1 MKNSIITFLIILIL
15 GCNQTPVQISH
26 TPQNKIIPTPK
37 EINYLSNKMSLKLPR
52 DIKIYLSEDSLMPI
66 ATIFMDQLNLLG
78 IEYSLSYD
86 IATNSTISLVLDDT
100 LEVEEH
106 RISTDQNIIIS
117 GGSYNAISAAMT
129 SVLHLLEKNGEDDI
143 LFPLVKIRDFP
154 DASYRGLLIDLARR
168 WHTIETLKKL
178 IDLSAFYKLN
188 YMQLHLTDDQSFTFP
203 SKAYPKLA
211 TKDSHYSK
219 EELVDLVDY
228 SKLRGITLIP
238 EIDIPGHSKK
248 FIETYPE
255 IFSPKL
261 KDWGK
266 NMWGGDAINNVINI
280 GSEEVYAAIDILLDE
295 VIEVFHTSPY
305 IHIGADEAT
314 IDNLEGDPLAEAMMK
329 KENLGGDVHELYR
342 HFIVR
347 MNEMVKSK
355 NKIMCIWEG
364 FKREGKVQIPKDIIV
379 FEFESLY
386 NLPNHLVEDGY
397 TLVNTSWVPLYVVGT
412 GIEGGW
418 IPRKWEPK
426 KIYSWNMW
434 QWDHYYYKSPASK
447 KPIQLDKTPQVIGA
461 QMCAWEQTDE
471 GEIPS
476 LRKRVPTFVERIWNT
491 DYKLPFEEFYTN
503 LDKSDHRLTA
513 IIRNSEQDSLLVGYN
528 ILDDGNGVPIKAE
541 D

>member
-1 MKNSIITFLIILIL
+1 MKNSIIIFLIILII
-15 GCNQTPVQISH
+15 GCNENPMQISH

-37 EINYLSNKMSLKLPR
+37 EIKYLSNKKCLKLPK
-52 DIKIYLSEDSLMPI
+52 DIKVYSSDTSLRPI
-66 ATIFMDQLNLLG
+66 VTIFVEQLNLLG
-78 IEYSLSYD
+78 LEHQLLFD
-86 IATNSTISLVLDDT
+86 KKTNATIS
-100 LEVEEH
+100 
-106 RISTDQNIIIS
+106 IIIDKTFKTEEYQINIDQSVILS
-117 GGSYNAISAAMT
+117 GGSYKAISSAMT
-129 SVLHLLEKNGEDDI
+129 SLLHLIEKKDDHRLLPI
-143 LFPLVKIRDFP
+143 VKIKDYP
-154 DASYRGLLIDLARR
+154 DASYRGLMIDLARR

-203 SKAYPKLA
+203 SEAYPKLA
-211 TKDSHYSK
+211 TKGRHYSK
-219 EELVDLVDY
+219 EELLDLVDY
-228 SKLRGITLIP
+228 SKRRGITLIP

-261 KDWGK
+261 KKWGK
-266 NMWGGDAINNVINI
+266 NMWGGDAFNNVINI
-280 GSEEVYAAIDILLDE
+280 GSEKVYSALDVILDE
-295 VIEVFHTSPY
+295 VIEIFHTSPY

-314 IDNLEGDPLAEAMMK
+314 IDNLEGDPFAEAMMK
-329 KENLGGDVHELYR
+329 KENLEGNVHELYR

-347 MNEMVKSK
+347 MNDMVKSK
-355 NKIMCIWEG
+355 NKTMCIWEG

-434 QWDHYYYKSPASK
+434 QWENFYHKSPVSK
-447 KPIQLDKTPQVIGA
+447 KPIQLDKTPLVIGA
-461 QMCAWEQTDE
+461 QMCAWEQTDD

-476 LRKRVPTFVERIWNT
+476 LRRRVPPFVERIWNT
-491 DYKLPFEEFYTN
+491 DYKLPYEEFYTN
-503 LDKSDHRLTA
+503 LDKTDNRLSA
-513 IIRNSEQDSLLVGYN
+513 IINNSEQDSLLVGYN
-528 ILDDGNGVPIKAE
+528 IVDDGNGLPIRAK

>member
-1 MKNSIITFLIILIL
+1 MKFSVLIL
-15 GCNQTPVQISH
+15 LVSVVVGCNDKPIQIVYK
-26 TPQNKIIPTPK
+26 TQNKIIPTPK
-37 EINYLSNKMSLKLPR
+37 EIQYLSNEKSLELPK
-52 DIKIYLSEDSLMPI
+52 DIKIYYSNESLRPI
-66 ATIFMDQLNLLG
+66 ASIFMEQLNLLG
-78 IEYSLSYD
+78 PEHKLSFE
-86 IATNSTISLVLDDT
+86 NSNNASMSLVLDDT
-100 LEVEEH
+100 MKEEEH
-106 RISTDQNIIIS
+106 QISIDESIMIS
-117 GGSYNAISAAMT
+117 GGSYRAISAAMT
-129 SVLHLLEKNGEDDI
+129 SILHLLEKNGEDI

-154 DASYRGLLIDLARR
+154 DATYRGLMIDLARR

-211 TKDSHYSK
+211 TKDRHYSK
-219 EELVDLVDY
+219 EELVDLVNY
-228 SKLRGITLIP
+228 AEQRGITLIP

-248 FIETYPE
+248 IIETYPE
-255 IFSPKL
+255 IFSPKI
-261 KDWGK
+261 KEWGK

-280 GSEEVYAAIDILLDE
+280 GSEEVYSALEILLDE

-329 KENLGGDVHELYR
+329 KENLEGDVHELYR

-347 MNEMVKSK
+347 MNDLVKSK
-355 NKIMCIWEG
+355 NKTMCIWEG
-364 FKREGKVQIPKDIIV
+364 FKREGKIEIPRDLIV

-412 GIEGGW
+412 GVEGGW

-434 QWDHYYYKSPASK
+434 QWENFYHKSPASK
-447 KPIQLDKTPQVIGA
+447 EPIQLDKTPLVIGA

-471 GEIPS
+471 SEIPS
-476 LRKRVPTFVERIWNT
+476 LRRRIPPFIERIWNT
-491 DYKLPFEEFYTN
+491 DYKLPYEEFYTN
-503 LDKSDHRLTA
+503 LDQTDNRLS
-513 IIRNSEQDSLLVGYN
+513 IIINNREQDSLLLGYN
-528 ILDDGNGVPIKAE
+528 IVDDGSGLPIRAKN
-541 D
+541 

>member
-1 MKNSIITFLIILIL
+1 MKNSIIIFLIILII
-15 GCNQTPVQISH
+15 GCNENPMQISH

-37 EINYLSNKMSLKLPR
+37 EIKYLSNKKCLKLPK
-52 DIKIYLSEDSLMPI
+52 DIKVYSSDTSLRPI
-66 ATIFMDQLNLLG
+66 VTIFVEQLNLLG
-78 IEYSLSYD
+78 LEHQLLFD
-86 IATNSTISLVLDDT
+86 KKTNATIS
-100 LEVEEH
+100 
-106 RISTDQNIIIS
+106 IIIDKTFKTEEYQINIDQSVILS
-117 GGSYNAISAAMT
+117 GGSYKAISSAMT
-129 SVLHLLEKNGEDDI
+129 SLLHLIEKKDDHRLLPI
-143 LFPLVKIRDFP
+143 VKIKDYP
-154 DASYRGLLIDLARR
+154 DASYRGLMIDLARR

-203 SKAYPKLA
+203 SEAYPKLA
-211 TKDSHYSK
+211 TKGRHYSK
-219 EELVDLVDY
+219 EELLDLVDY
-228 SKLRGITLIP
+228 SKRRGITLIP

-261 KDWGK
+261 KKWGK
-266 NMWGGDAINNVINI
+266 NMWGGDAFNNVINI
-280 GSEEVYAAIDILLDE
+280 GSEKVYSALDVILDE
-295 VIEVFHTSPY
+295 VIEIFHTSPY

-314 IDNLEGDPLAEAMMK
+314 IDNLEGDPFAEAMMK
-329 KENLGGDVHELYR
+329 KENLEGNVHELYR

-347 MNEMVKSK
+347 MNDMVKSK
-355 NKIMCIWEG
+355 NKTMCIWEG

-434 QWDHYYYKSPASK
+434 QWENFYHKSPASK
-447 KPIQLDKTPQVIGA
+447 KPIQLDKTPLVIGA
-461 QMCAWEQTDE
+461 QMCAWEQTDD

-476 LRKRVPTFVERIWNT
+476 LRRRVPPFVERIWNT
-491 DYKLPFEEFYTN
+491 DYKLPYEEFYTN
-503 LDKSDHRLTA
+503 LDKTDNRLSA
-513 IIRNSEQDSLLVGYN
+513 IINNSEQDSLLVGYN
-528 ILDDGNGVPIKAE
+528 IVDDGNGLPIRAK

>member
-1 MKNSIITFLIILIL
+1 MKNSIIIFLIILII
-15 GCNQTPVQISH
+15 GCNENPMQISH

-37 EINYLSNKMSLKLPR
+37 EIKYLSNKKCLKLPK
-52 DIKIYLSEDSLMPI
+52 DIKVYSSDTSLRPI
-66 ATIFMDQLNLLG
+66 VTIFVEQLNLLG
-78 IEYSLSYD
+78 LEHQLLFD
-86 IATNSTISLVLDDT
+86 KKTNATIS
-100 LEVEEH
+100 
-106 RISTDQNIIIS
+106 IIIDKTFKTEEYQINIDQSVILS
-117 GGSYNAISAAMT
+117 GGSYKAISSAMT
-129 SVLHLLEKNGEDDI
+129 SLLHLIEKKDDHTLLHI
-143 LFPLVKIRDFP
+143 VKIKDYP
-154 DASYRGLLIDLARR
+154 DASYRGLMIDLARR

-203 SKAYPKLA
+203 SEAYPKLA
-211 TKDSHYSK
+211 TKGRHYSK
-219 EELVDLVDY
+219 EELLDLVDY
-228 SKLRGITLIP
+228 SKRRGITLIP

-261 KDWGK
+261 KKWGK
-266 NMWGGDAINNVINI
+266 NMWGGDAFNNVINI
-280 GSEEVYAAIDILLDE
+280 GSEKVYSALDVILDE
-295 VIEVFHTSPY
+295 VIEIFHTSPY

-314 IDNLEGDPLAEAMMK
+314 IDNLEGDPFAEAMMK
-329 KENLGGDVHELYR
+329 KENLEGNVHELYR

-347 MNEMVKSK
+347 MNDMVKSK
-355 NKIMCIWEG
+355 NKTMCIWEG

-434 QWDHYYYKSPASK
+434 QWENFYHKSPASK
-447 KPIQLDKTPQVIGA
+447 KPIQLDKTPLVIGA
-461 QMCAWEQTDE
+461 QMCAWEQTDD

-476 LRKRVPTFVERIWNT
+476 LRRRVPPFVERIWNT
-491 DYKLPFEEFYTN
+491 DYKLPYEEFYTN
-503 LDKSDHRLTA
+503 LDKTDNRLSA
-513 IIRNSEQDSLLVGYN
+513 IIKNSEQDSLLVGYN
-528 ILDDGNGVPIKAE
+528 IVDDGNGLPIRAK

>member
-1 MKNSIITFLIILIL
+1 MKYSVLIILVSIVV
-15 GCNQTPVQISH
+15 GCNDKPIQIVYK
-26 TPQNKIIPTPK
+26 TQNKIIPTPK
-37 EINYLSNKMSLKLPR
+37 EIQYLSNEKSLELPK
-52 DIKIYLSEDSLMPI
+52 DIKIYYSNESLRPI
-66 ATIFMDQLNLLG
+66 ATIFMEQLNLLG
-78 IEYSLSYD
+78 LEHKLSFE
-86 IATNSTISLVLDDT
+86 NSNNASMSLVLDDT
-100 LEVEEH
+100 MKEEEH
-106 RISTDQNIIIS
+106 QIIIYES
-117 GGSYNAISAAMT
+117 IMIRGGSYKAISAAMT
-129 SVLHLLEKNGEDDI
+129 SILHLLEKKGEDI

-154 DASYRGLLIDLARR
+154 DATYRGLMIDLARS

-211 TKDSHYSK
+211 TKDRHYSK
-219 EELVDLVDY
+219 EELVDLVNY
-228 SKLRGITLIP
+228 AEQRGITLIP

-248 FIETYPE
+248 IIETYPE
-255 IFSPKL
+255 IFSPKI
-261 KDWGK
+261 KEWGK

-280 GSEEVYAAIDILLDE
+280 GSEEVYSALEILLDE

-329 KENLGGDVHELYR
+329 KENLEGDVHELYR

-347 MNEMVKSK
+347 MNDLVKSK
-355 NKIMCIWEG
+355 NKTMCIWEG
-364 FKREGKVQIPKDIIV
+364 FKREGKVKIPKDLIV

-412 GIEGGW
+412 GVEGGW

-434 QWDHYYYKSPASK
+434 QWENFYHKSPASK
-447 KPIQLDKTPQVIGA
+447 EPIQLDKTPLVIGA

-476 LRKRVPTFVERIWNT
+476 LRRRIPPFIERIWNT
-491 DYKLPFEEFYTN
+491 DYKLPYEEFYTY
-503 LDKSDHRLTA
+503 LDQTDNRLS
-513 IIRNSEQDSLLVGYN
+513 IIIKNREQDSLLLGYN
-528 ILDDGNGVPIKAE
+528 IVDDGSGLPIRAKN
-541 D
+541 

>member
-1 MKNSIITFLIILIL
+1 ILII
-15 GCNQTPVQISH
+15 GCNENPIQISH

-37 EINYLSNKMSLKLPR
+37 EIKYLSNKKCLKLPK
-52 DIKIYLSEDSLMPI
+52 DIKVYSSDASLRPI
-66 ATIFMDQLNLLG
+66 VTIFVEQLNLLG
-78 IEYSLSYD
+78 HKHQLSFDKTTNANMSIMLDETLKTEEYQ
-86 IATNSTISLVLDDT
+86 INI
-100 LEVEEH
+100 
-106 RISTDQNIIIS
+106 DQSVILS
-117 GGSYNAISAAMT
+117 GGSYKAISSAM
-129 SVLHLLEKNGEDDI
+129 SSMLHLIEKKDDHT
-143 LFPLVKIRDFP
+143 LFPMVEIKDYP
-154 DASYRGLLIDLARR
+154 DAPYRGLMIDLARR

-203 SKAYPKLA
+203 SEAYPKLA
-211 TKDSHYSK
+211 TKGRHYSK
-219 EELVDLVDY
+219 GELLDLVDY
-228 SKLRGITLIP
+228 SKRRGITLIP

-261 KDWGK
+261 KKWGK
-266 NMWGGDAINNVINI
+266 NMWGGDAFNNVINI
-280 GSEEVYAAIDILLDE
+280 GSEKVYSALDVILDE
-295 VIEVFHTSPY
+295 VIEIFHTSPY

-329 KENLGGDVHELYR
+329 KENLEGNVHELYR

-347 MNEMVKSK
+347 MNDMVKSK
-355 NKIMCIWEG
+355 NKTMCIWEG

-434 QWDHYYYKSPASK
+434 QWENFYHKSPASK
-447 KPIQLDKTPQVIGA
+447 KPIQLDKTPLVIGA
-461 QMCAWEQTDE
+461 QMCAWEQTDD

-476 LRKRVPTFVERIWNT
+476 LRRRVPPFVERIWNT
-491 DYKLPFEEFYTN
+491 DYKLPYEEFYTN
-503 LDKSDHRLTA
+503 LDKTDNRLSA
-513 IIRNSEQDSLLVGYN
+513 IINNSEQDSLLVGYN
-528 ILDDGNGVPIKAE
+528 IVDDGNGLPIRAK

>member
-1 MKNSIITFLIILIL
+1 MKNSIIIFLIILII
-15 GCNQTPVQISH
+15 GCNENPMQISH

-37 EINYLSNKMSLKLPR
+37 EIKYLSNKKCLKLPK
-52 DIKIYLSEDSLMPI
+52 DIKVYSSDTSLRPI
-66 ATIFMDQLNLLG
+66 VTIFVEQLNLLG
-78 IEYSLSYD
+78 LEHQLLFD
-86 IATNSTISLVLDDT
+86 KKTNATIS
-100 LEVEEH
+100 
-106 RISTDQNIIIS
+106 IIIDKTFKTEEYQINIDQSVILS
-117 GGSYNAISAAMT
+117 GGSYKAISSAMT
-129 SVLHLLEKNGEDDI
+129 SLLHLIEKKDDHTLLPI
-143 LFPLVKIRDFP
+143 VKIKDYP
-154 DASYRGLLIDLARR
+154 DASYRGLMIDLARR

-203 SKAYPKLA
+203 SEAYPKLA
-211 TKDSHYSK
+211 TKGRHYSK
-219 EELVDLVDY
+219 EELLDLVDY
-228 SKLRGITLIP
+228 SKRRGITLIP

-261 KDWGK
+261 KKWGK
-266 NMWGGDAINNVINI
+266 NMWGGDAFNNVINI
-280 GSEEVYAAIDILLDE
+280 GSEKVYSALDVILDE
-295 VIEVFHTSPY
+295 VIEIFHTSPY

-314 IDNLEGDPLAEAMMK
+314 IDNLEGDPFAEAMMK
-329 KENLGGDVHELYR
+329 KENLEGNVHELYR

-347 MNEMVKSK
+347 MNDMVKSK
-355 NKIMCIWEG
+355 NKTMCIWEG

-412 GIEGGW
+412 GIECGW

-434 QWDHYYYKSPASK
+434 QWENFYHKSPASK
-447 KPIQLDKTPQVIGA
+447 KPIQLDKTPLVIGA
-461 QMCAWEQTDE
+461 QMCAWEQTDD

-476 LRKRVPTFVERIWNT
+476 LRRRVPPFVERIWNT
-491 DYKLPFEEFYTN
+491 DYKLPYEEFYTN
-503 LDKSDHRLTA
+503 LDKTDNRLSA
-513 IIRNSEQDSLLVGYN
+513 IINNSEQDSLLVGYN
-528 ILDDGNGVPIKAE
+528 IVDDGNGLPIRAK